1 MARAKGY
8 AADVLNKVTNSEIEH
23 CIDEYCHNSK
33 YRTILKLRFID
44 GLTFEALA
52 EEVDM
57 SVRQIKNI
65 VYKQGDKVLYHIPL
79 N

>member
-1 MARAKGY
+1 MA
-8 AADVLNKVTNSEIEH
+8 KVEEFENAVNDLTTSEIENL
-23 CIDEYCHNSK
+23 IDEWCRNEK
-33 YRTILKLRFID
+33 YRRILKYKFVD
-44 GLTFEALA
+44 GYTHERIA
-52 EEVDM
+52 EIVDM

>member
-1 MARAKGY
+1 MAKAKGRSL
-8 AADVLNKVTNSEIEH
+8 AVDNLSNSQIEYL
-23 CIDEYCHNSK
+23 IDEWCHNQK
-33 YRTILKLRFID
+33 YREILKLRFID

>member
-1 MARAKGY
+1 MRKVREGQRI
-8 AADVLNKVTNSEIEH
+8 ADNLSNSQIEH
-23 CIDEYCHNSK
+23 LIDEWCHNQK
-33 YRTILKLRFID
+33 YREILKLRFIH
-44 GLTFEALA
+44 GMTFEAIA

-57 SVRQIKNI
+57 SARQIKNI

>member
-1 MARAKGY
+1 MAKAKERSL
-8 AADVLNKVTNSEIEH
+8 AVDSLSNSQIEH
-23 CIDEYCHNSK
+23 LIDEWCHNQK
-33 YRTILKLRFID
+33 YREILKLRFID
-44 GLTFEALA
+44 GLTFEVIA

>member
-1 MARAKGY
+1 MAKAKERSL
-8 AADVLNKVTNSEIEH
+8 AVDNLSNSQIEH
-23 CIDEYCHNSK
+23 LIDEWCHNQK
-33 YRTILKLRFID
+33 YREILKLRFIH
-44 GLTFEALA
+44 GMTFEALA